1 METEPLRADR
11 DDRGRGA
18 SDAGRLHAGE
28 GEQHL
33 RCRLLFDACSVARDD
48 EVNVDL
54 RLLDRCQEAQVSQ
67 ARARHAILAPAVH
80 SGKGRIHHPGNRSA
94 PAECVDDLVSYRLH
108 RQQYAISADYA
119 QGKSAIMVVA
129 NIADHRFTGTM
140 SPQEIRDELEALG
153 LKIRDLADLS
163 GIQENYL
170 TKSLGKTG
178 RGIKHV
184 EMVAI
189 ERALAKKRAEIEGAD
204 GEPTAPALPKIPLLG
219 DVPAG
224 PPQKAIELSGKWH
237 PVSDPDTP
245 PRAYAL
251 RVKGDSMDKL
261 VPDGATITI
270 DPDDRDLWD
279 GAQYVIRTQD
289 GEATFKEYHANP
301 ARLVPLSSNPA
312 HTPIK
317 LGDEPIEILGRVW
330 SWTVRARPRPGA

>member
-1 METEPLRADR
+1 M
-11 DDRGRGA
+11 
-18 SDAGRLHAGE
+18 
-28 GEQHL
+28 
-33 RCRLLFDACSVARDD
+33 
-48 EVNVDL
+48 
-54 RLLDRCQEAQVSQ
+54 SQ
-67 ARARHAILAPAVH
+67 AGTGYAVFPPAMDR
-80 SGKGRIHHPGNRSA
+80 GKGRIHHTGHRCA

-108 RQQYAISADYA
+108 NRQYAISADFP
-119 QGKSAIMVVA
+119 QQKSAIMVVA
-129 NIADHRFTGTM
+129 NIADRRFTGTM

-153 LKIRDLADLS
+153 LKIRDLAELS
-163 GIQENYL
+163 GVPENYL

-189 ERALAKKRAEIEGAD
+189 ERALAAKRAEVEG
-204 GEPTAPALPKIPLLG
+204 GEGEATLPALPKIPLLG

-224 PPQKAIELSGKWH
+224 PPQQAIELSGKWH

-279 GAQYVIRTQD
+279 GAQYVVRTQD

-312 HTPIK
+312 HTAIK

>member
-1 METEPLRADR
+1 
-11 DDRGRGA
+11 
-18 SDAGRLHAGE
+18 
-28 GEQHL
+28 
-33 RCRLLFDACSVARDD
+33 
-48 EVNVDL
+48 
-54 RLLDRCQEAQVSQ
+54 VSQ
-67 ARARHAILAPAVH
+67 PGTGDAVFPPAVH
-80 SGKGRIHHPGNRSA
+80 RGKGRIHHAGYRGA
-94 PAECVDDLVSYRLH
+94 PAERVDDLISYRLH
-108 RQQYAISADYA
+108 RQQYAISADFA
-119 QGKSAIMVVA
+119 QEQSAIMGVA

-140 SPQEIRDELEALG
+140 TPQEIRDELEALG

-163 GIQENYL
+163 GVQENYL

-184 EMVAI
+184 EMLAI
-189 ERALAKKRAEIEGAD
+189 ERALAARRAEVEGDA
-204 GEPTAPALPKIPLLG
+204 GEPAEETIPKIPLLG

-279 GAQYVIRTQD
+279 GAQYVVRTQD

-301 ARLVPLSSNPA
+301 ARLVPLSNNPT
-312 HTPIK
+312 HTAIK